1 MALTLA
7 QLLGTPA
14 YPDDF
19 DMNRANTIGKKASGG
34 GSAIAAGRVVF
45 IGSNGGNW
53 AIATSG
59 STGRMGVV
67 PNTAPLNADA
77 DTTLQVVDQARAEIY
92 VEANGTIAPGAEV
105 VADTGG
111 KVKQKGSET
120 SGIVGKYD
128 GHYGEG
134 SGLANG
140 ATSAVAGDP
149 VRIVVKGGGV
159 A

>member
-14 YPDDF
+14 FADARDL
-19 DMNRANTIGKKASGG
+19 DRAITIGKKASGTTT
-34 GSAIAAGRVVF
+34 AIAAGRVVF
-45 IGSNGGNW
+45 IGSTGGNW

-67 PNTAPLNADA
+67 PNLAPLNVDA
-77 DTTLQVVDQARAEIY
+77 DTSIAVIDSPGAEIY
-92 VEANGTIAPGAEV
+92 VEANGAILANSEV

-111 KVKQKGSET
+111 KVKARSTET
-120 SGIVGKYD
+120 SGIVGKYM

-134 SGLANG
+134 SGLGNAPTT
-140 ATSAVAGDP
+140 AAAGEA
-149 VRIVVKGGGV
+149 VRISIKGGGV